1 MEILRSMNRL
11 RFSIELTAF
20 AARSTLDVSAGP
32 VAADDVLSREVR
44 LIERLWVGQL
54 EGRWSAA

>member
-1 MEILRSMNRL
+1 MNRL